1 MTPETSTG
9 FQRRISES
17 FANTKPSTI
26 GKAVAGIQQGRGNMK
41 RHESN
46 NPNRRL
52 QTLQGHE
59 APALIAY
66 YRVST
71 DRQGA
76 SGLGL
81 DAQRAAVAQHIG
93 AGHQL
98 AAEYVEVESGKNH
111 TNRPQ
116 LLAALQ
122 DCRRRRATL
131 VIAKLDRLG
140 RNVAFISALMDS
152 GAEFVCCD
160 NPHANR
166 LMLHMLAAF
175 AEHERE
181 QISQRTKAALA
192 QAKARGVK
200 LGNPRPLAALELA
213 NAVHRARR
221 PAPEVLNLIRS
232 LRGQGMNYRAIASE
246 LNRLNIRTG
255 RGCQWY
261 DVTVKAQLGNTP
273 TDQSP
278 GARVRSTASGPTA
291 EPQAW
296 F

>member
-1 MTPETSTG
+1 MSA
-9 FQRRISES
+9 F
-17 FANTKPSTI
+17 
-26 GKAVAGIQQGRGNMK
+26 
-41 RHESN
+41 
-46 NPNRRL
+46 
-52 QTLQGHE
+52 
-59 APALIAY
+59 IAY

-81 DAQRAAVAQHIG
+81 DAQRQAVARHIG
-93 AGHQL
+93 PAVL
-98 AAEYVEVESGKNH
+98 LTEYTEIESGKNH

-122 DCRRRRATL
+122 ECRRRKATL

-140 RNVAFISALMDS
+140 RNVAFISALMES
-152 GAEFVCCD
+152 GADFVCCD

-192 QAKARGVK
+192 AAKARGVM
-200 LGNPRPLAALELA
+200 LGNPRAKDALEIA
-213 NAVHRARR
+213 NAVHRTRS
-221 PAPEVLNLIRS
+221 PAPEVLKIMRS
-232 LRGQGMNYRAIASE
+232 LEGQGMTYRAIARE
-246 LNRLNIRTG
+246 LNTLNIRTG

-261 DVTVKAQLGNTP
+261 DVTVKAALKGSHA
-273 TDQSP
+273 D
-278 GARVRSTASGPTA
+278 
-291 EPQAW
+291 EQAA
-296 F
+296 

>member
-1 MTPETSTG
+1 MTA
-9 FQRRISES
+9 F
-17 FANTKPSTI
+17 
-26 GKAVAGIQQGRGNMK
+26 
-41 RHESN
+41 
-46 NPNRRL
+46 
-52 QTLQGHE
+52 
-59 APALIAY
+59 IAY

-81 DAQRAAVAQHIG
+81 EAQRAAVLRHIG
-93 AGHQL
+93 TGQP
-98 AAEYVEVESGKNH
+98 AAEFTEVESGKKH

-122 DCRRRRATL
+122 ECRRRKATL

-140 RNVAFISALMDS
+140 RNVAFISTLMES
-152 GAEFVCCD
+152 GADFVCCD

-175 AEHERE
+175 AEHEQE
-181 QISQRTKAALA
+181 QISRRTKEALA
-192 QAKARGVK
+192 AAKRRGVK
-200 LGNPRPLAALELA
+200 LGNPRALAALEKA

-221 PAPEVLNLIRS
+221 PAPEVLNIMRGLE
-232 LRGQGMNYRAIASE
+232 GQGMGYRAIARE

-261 DVTVKAQLGNTP
+261 DVTVKAALLQQGSAA
-273 TDQSP
+273 DEK
-278 GARVRSTASGPTA
+278 AA
-291 EPQAW
+291 
-296 F
+296 

>member
-1 MTPETSTG
+1 
-9 FQRRISES
+9 
-17 FANTKPSTI
+17 
-26 GKAVAGIQQGRGNMK
+26 MK
-41 RHESN
+41 HFV
-46 NPNRRL
+46 
-52 QTLQGHE
+52 
-59 APALIAY
+59 AY

-81 DAQRAAVAQHIG
+81 EAQRSAVLRHIESG
-93 AGHQL
+93 QL
-98 AAEYVEVESGKNH
+98 ITEYTEVESGKQH

-122 DCRRRRATL
+122 ECRRKKATL

-152 GAEFVCCD
+152 AADFVCCD

-192 QAKARGVK
+192 AAKARGVK
-200 LGNPRPLAALELA
+200 LGNPRPLEALHLA
-213 NAVHRARR
+213 RAVHIARR
-221 PAPEVLNLIRS
+221 PAPEVLNIMQS
-232 LRGQGMNYRAIASE
+232 LQGQGMSYRAIARE
-246 LNRLNIRTG
+246 LNRLNIKTG
-255 RGCQWY
+255 RGSQWY
-261 DVTVKAQLGNTP
+261 DVTVKAAIQ
-273 TDQSP
+273 
-278 GARVRSTASGPTA
+278 
-291 EPQAW
+291 QAA
-296 F
+296 